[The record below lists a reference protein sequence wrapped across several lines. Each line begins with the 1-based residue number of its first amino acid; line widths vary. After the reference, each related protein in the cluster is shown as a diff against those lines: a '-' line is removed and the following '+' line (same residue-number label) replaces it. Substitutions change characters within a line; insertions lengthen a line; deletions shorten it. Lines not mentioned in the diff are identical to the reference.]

1 MTRNFIA
8 PSQKRPSVPWP
19 AVFRRL
25 GDDFSPQSPRKGP
38 WRQESQCPFFACN
51 EDWPVIFTS
60 EVAPYSVGKMSV
72 YLHVQIQKHMH
83 QCTTM
88 HNTPI
93 PSNSYLCVGWE
104 GHGRPARSFYPPR
117 KLQGQ
122 KQGVDLPK
130 IAQMIMEA
138 SFSRKLRLAVS

>member
-93 PSNSYLCVGWE
+93 PIYVWGGKAMEGLLEAFIHLGIYKGRSREWIYLKL
-104 GHGRPARSFYPPR
+104 PR
-117 KLQGQ
+117 
-122 KQGVDLPK
+122 
-130 IAQMIMEA
+130 
-138 SFSRKLRLAVS
+138 